1 MIFYRRNLPHLQRD
15 NKPHFITFVTKKRW
29 IMPDWAR
36 DVVLECC
43 LHDHGARYDLHVAV
57 VMPDHV
63 HLILIPTI
71 DAERRAVIPL
81 PKIMKAIKGASAHQ
95 INHRLARHGSIWQ
108 EESFDRVLR
117 SSEKLDEKIAYILH
131 NPVRYDLV
139 RELARIF
146 LDLVSGSRE
155 SVYARAAGVGLS
167 TPRRASEPT

>member
-131 NPVRYDLV
+131 NPVRHGLV
-139 RELARIF
+139 REWREYSWIWYRDRENPYTPGPLA
-146 LDLVSGSRE
+146 
-155 SVYARAAGVGLS
+155 
-167 TPRRASEPT
+167 